1 MKRLLLSCAL
11 LVCAGLLHAQL
22 EEDFSP
28 HPSNWIKA
36 NGYSYRDVNG
46 NEMLVSS
53 GGNSPAVIGTPI
65 VKKTA
70 STVSVCLDV
79 FGFDNNALTGFPCD
93 AFVDLY
99 FVKSSAN
106 NGVDLNDPD
115 MVLGSVMD
123 IAIPAAGGRICTSFT
138 FPAGVPDEDF
148 RMFVATHEATS
159 CNLGNLRYAFDNF
172 SISGLGAM
180 CTDDCPPVA
189 LPDVFFIGN
198 PAATE
203 AKIILYGTNSAYPS
217 PSTTPALAGYVAD
230 PAGIDDDPDDAFATL
245 SWSMVT
251 PPAVGTGAVTMN
263 TGGSG
268 TATVT
273 RSSLSVTQ
281 VTFTYQL
288 CDPGGL
294 CDQATV
300 TVNFI
305 AGGALPVSLV
315 DFNGSRNGT
324 YVNLKWTTLS
334 EDNTIGFKV
343 QRSIGGEFKT
353 LGFVATKSSD
363 GNSSIP
369 LRYEFRDLNNTNAVS
384 WYRLVQVN
392 KDGTEKIVPARAIRG
407 LEDLQKMLVY
417 PNPGTYDNMNV
428 LFGKSSIRDISIVD
442 LGGRIIKRWNNY
454 SDDNLTIQGL
464 QTGLYMLV
472 VADKINGGKMVERIL
487 ITNKS
492 IQ

>member
-1 MKRLLLSCAL
+1 MKRLLLSGAL
-11 LVCAGLLHAQL
+11 LLCAGLLHAQL

-28 HPSNWIKA
+28 HPDNWIKA
-36 NGYSYRDVNG
+36 NGYSYQDVNG
-46 NEMLVSS
+46 NVMLISS

-65 VKKTA
+65 VKKTS
-70 STVSVCLDV
+70 STVTVCLDV
-79 FGFDNNALTGFPCD
+79 FGYDNNALTGFSCN

-115 MVLGSVMD
+115 MVLGSVKD
-123 IAIPAAGGRICTSFT
+123 IAIPAAGGRLCTSFT
-138 FPAGVPDEDF
+138 FPASVTDPDF
-148 RMFVATHEATS
+148 RMFVATHEATG
-159 CNLGNLRYAFDNF
+159 CDLGNTKYAFDNF
-172 SISGLGAM
+172 TITGLSEI

-189 LPDVFFIGN
+189 LPDGFFVGN
-198 PAATE
+198 PSATE

-217 PSTTPALAGYVAD
+217 PSTTPALTGYVAD
-230 PAGIDDDPDDAFATL
+230 PAGTDNDPDDAFATL
-245 SWSMVT
+245 NWSLVT
-251 PPAVGTGAVTMN
+251 PPAAGTGIVTMN
-263 TGGSG
+263 TGGQG

-294 CDQATV
+294 CDDATV

-305 AGGALPVSLV
+305 AGAPLPVSLI
-315 DFNGSRNGT
+315 DFNGNRNGT

-334 EDNTIGFKV
+334 EDHNTGFKV
-343 QRSIGGEFKT
+343 QRSMGGEFKT
-353 LGFVATKSSD
+353 LGFVATKASD

-384 WYRLVQVN
+384 WYRLVQIN
-392 KDGTEKIVPARAIRG
+392 KDGTEKIIPARAIRG
-407 LEDLQKMLVY
+407 LEDLPKMLVY

-442 LGGRIIKRWNNY
+442 LSGRIIRRWNNY

-464 QTGLYMLV
+464 QVGLYMLV
-472 VADKINGGKMVERIL
+472 VADRINGGKITERIM
-487 ITNKS
+487 ITNK
-492 IQ
+492 